1 MLLQQFE
8 LDKQESAAR
17 QIGMAS
23 KTLSAA
29 TATVS
34 VALADRG
41 DLNWDPRPQSHLV
54 TGLKSPETKDQA
66 SVLDFVSRKHL
77 SDLIALAVSG
87 VWSLGGGGG
96 REGG

>member
-1 MLLQQFE
+1 MLVFGGAGSVWGGTGWYFVVLGQCNLVLLGALELPMLLQQFE

-41 DLNWDPRPQSHLV
+41 DLN
-54 TGLKSPETKDQA
+54 
-66 SVLDFVSRKHL
+66 
-77 SDLIALAVSG
+77 
-87 VWSLGGGGG
+87 
-96 REGG
+96 

>member
-34 VALADRG
+34 VA
-41 DLNWDPRPQSHLV
+41 
-54 TGLKSPETKDQA
+54 
-66 SVLDFVSRKHL
+66 
-77 SDLIALAVSG
+77 
-87 VWSLGGGGG
+87 
-96 REGG
+96 

>member
-29 TATVS
+29 TASS

-41 DLNWDPRPQSHLV
+41 DLNWDPRSQSNLV

-66 SVLDFVSRKHL
+66 SWTLCQGN
-77 SDLIALAVSG
+77 I
-87 VWSLGGGGG
+87 
-96 REGG
+96 